1 MCLIEQLARLIYDQH
16 MFTRILSFIRAYPK
30 LIADPQV
37 PAKAKYL
44 PLLAILYLIVPIDL
58 IPDFFLIL
66 GQLDD
71 IGIILILL
79 NMAMRIFEQTPAQRE
94 KQKYGDVIDVEAV
107 KKG

>member
-1 MCLIEQLARLIYDQH
+1 

-30 LIADPQV
+30 LVSDPAV

-44 PLLAILYLIVPIDL
+44 PLLALVYVIVPIDL
-58 IPDFFLIL
+58 IPDFFLLL
-66 GQLDD
+66 GQIDD

-79 NMAMRIFEQTPAQRE
+79 TMAMRIYDQTPAQRE
-94 KQKYGDVIDVEAV
+94 KKRYGDVIDVEAL